1 MKSLLL
7 CNCLFFYYFSFS
19 ISATPLFDKNTQ
31 IEKIIAQTMQAFQV
45 PGVAVA
51 IVQNDQVVFSQGFGV
66 SVYDKYYKITPNT
79 LFGIASNTKA
89 MTTALLAKLV
99 DQYKLSWQT
108 KVVDILPEFQ
118 LSTSVI
124 THDFTLVDLLSHRS
138 GLGTGAGDLMIW
150 PKSDLTETD
159 IFKGLKYLPQ
169 KSGFRSEFA
178 YNNVMYIIAG
188 KLIEQVTGKPWAE
201 YIQHNLFTPLKMHN
215 TYAKHSHLS
224 NKNQI
229 VARPHILVEGKL
241 MTQDSDFLEK
251 FSSAGSVL
259 SNINDMSLWIKAL
272 LNLGRLNKLNRLYSE
287 QQAKFIWQPQTLL
300 PVSDSAAQHDKTHFS
315 AYGLGWFLNDF
326 YGLKLV
332 HHSGG
337 ILGMVSKVVLIPE
350 KNMGVVIL
358 TNQQSNSALNVIYR
372 EIFETYLGLPEKDWL
387 NHYHRKEKR
396 LLAREVKRLNK
407 IEDKMVQYSVPLLPL
422 KHYAQ
427 TYTDKWY
434 GDINITLCENKLIM
448 LFSHTPDLKGEMVH
462 YQGNTFIVRWGNRA
476 LEADAFVTFTVDE
489 NGVIRFATMK
499 AVSYLTD
506 FSFDFHD
513 LKLVP
518 KSS

>member
-7 CNCLFFYYFSFS
+7 CSCLLFYYFSFS
-19 ISATPLFDKNTQ
+19 TSATSLLDKNAQ
-31 IEKIIAQTMQAFQV
+31 IEKIIAQTMQTFQV
-45 PGVAVA
+45 PGISVV

-66 SVYDKYYKITPNT
+66 SEYGVDHKITSNT

-89 MTTALLAKLV
+89 MTVALLAKLV

-124 THDFTLVDLLSHRS
+124 THDFTLIDLLSHRS

-159 IFKGLKYLPQ
+159 IFRGLKYLPQ

-178 YNNVMYIIAG
+178 YNNLMYVIAG
-188 KLIEQVTGKPWAE
+188 KLIEQVTGKPWNE
-201 YIQHNLFTPLKMHN
+201 YIQQNLFTPLKMHN
-215 TYAKHSHLS
+215 TYAQFSHLS
-224 NKNQI
+224 NQNQI
-229 VARPHILVEGKL
+229 VAKPHVLVGDEL
-241 MTQDSDFLEK
+241 MTQDGNFLEN

-259 SNINDMSLWIKAL
+259 SNVNDMSLWIKAL
-272 LNLGRLNKLNRLYSE
+272 LNHGRLNKLNRLYSE

-300 PVSDSAAQHDKTHFS
+300 PVSDSSAQYDKTHFS

-350 KNMGVVIL
+350 KNIGVVIL
-358 TNQQSNSALNVIYR
+358 TNQQSSSALNVIYR
-372 EIFETYLGLPEKDWL
+372 EVFEVYLGLPEKNWL
-387 NHYHRKEKR
+387 DHYQRKEKR

-407 IEDKMVQYSVPLLPL
+407 IEEKMVQYSVPLLPL
-422 KHYAQ
+422 EHYAQ

-434 GDINITLCENKLIM
+434 GDINITLNENKLMM

-462 YQGNTFIVRWGNRA
+462 YEGNTFIVRWGNRA
-476 LEADAFVTFTVDE
+476 LEADAFVTFTVNE
-489 NGVIRFATMK
+489 NGVISFATMK
-499 AVSYLTD
+499 AISYITD